1 MYHRLRDAALLEL
14 QFLREHHNGEV
25 ALLLSRLEQAKLA
38 AQVRLWSVP
47 CDGLFVFHVVFTGPG
62 EGHNDFRS
70 PRASQVVE

>member
-47 CDGLFVFHVVFTGPG
+47 CDGLFGLSCRVHGT
-62 EGHNDFRS
+62 R
-70 PRASQVVE
+70 RRTQ